1 MKKIVLSYVLLIGTF
16 QLSQAQLDVGIKA
29 GVNYNS
35 DSFKEVSD
43 DLLSGSKSKTGIHL
57 GVWLKTKIPVIGL
70 YLRPEIT
77 YTELKNTVTYNNSL
91 VYPTNTG
98 YTLRKIDFP
107 VLVEKN
113 FFSIGS
119 IFIGPSFQY
128 VLSSDFELSDLSQVS
143 VDNISLGIQS
153 GIGIVLGRLGVDMR
167 WERALTKIESIFV
180 DKTLPNNNLNF
191 DNRINQIIFG
201 ITYRLNKSTK

>member
-57 GVWLKTKIPVIGL
+57 GVWFKTKIPVIGL

-77 YTELKNTVTYNNSL
+77 YTELKNTVT
-91 VYPTNTG
+91 
-98 YTLRKIDFP
+98 
-107 VLVEKN
+107 
-113 FFSIGS
+113 
-119 IFIGPSFQY
+119 
-128 VLSSDFELSDLSQVS
+128 
-143 VDNISLGIQS
+143 
-153 GIGIVLGRLGVDMR
+153 
-167 WERALTKIESIFV
+167 
-180 DKTLPNNNLNF
+180 
-191 DNRINQIIFG
+191 
-201 ITYRLNKSTK
+201 